1 MSAVEDKYKSKSLP
15 TLVEKRKKKSLNL
28 AKEQQEMEK
37 KKGKVA
43 MKRKENL
50 WLSFAPNTWSC
61 GYCTLTKLAVNA
73 PLIAAR
79 KSFWSI
85 LNLALCFLVPVP
97 VHFRA
102 LLLSCVIQEGILL

>member
-1 MSAVEDKYKSKSLP
+1 MSAVEDKYKSKALP
-15 TLVEKRKKKSLNL
+15 TLFEKKKPLNL
-28 AKEQQEMEK
+28 AKEQQEREK

-85 LNLALCFLVPVP
+85 LNLTLCFLVPVP